1 MAAQLDKTTA
11 NILTSESSESS
22 PSPPRTGAESRV
34 SAEEFVKDESENSVE
49 GEGSEKDWAER
60 ARARARESMGEERKS

>member
-22 PSPPRTGAESRV
+22 TAETGAESRV
-34 SAEEFVKDESENSVE
+34 SVEELVKDESENSVE
-49 GEGSEKDWAER
+49 GEGEKDGAER
-60 ARARARESMGEERKS
+60 ARARESVGEERKER